1 MARRKKIRTDS
12 VEYKKIVLE
21 ERIKKLEQNGK
32 NIKSQGVIRKLIRK
46 ETKLIAEN

>member
-1 MARRKKIRTDS
+1 MTTETL
-12 VEYKKIVLE
+12 EYKKMALA
-21 ERIKKLEQNGK
+21 ERIKKLEENGK

>member
-1 MARRKKIRTDS
+1 MKTTD
-12 VEYKKIVLE
+12 VEYKRMVLAE
-21 ERIKKLEQNGK
+21 KIKKLEENGK